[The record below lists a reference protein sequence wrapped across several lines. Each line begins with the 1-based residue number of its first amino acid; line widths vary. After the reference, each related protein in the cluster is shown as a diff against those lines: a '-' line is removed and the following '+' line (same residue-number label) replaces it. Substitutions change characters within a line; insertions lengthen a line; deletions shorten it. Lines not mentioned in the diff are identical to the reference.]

1 MSVTSVETPVRV
13 LIIDDNLQNREV
25 AEGHLVGAGYQ
36 AIQAEGGEQGLALL
50 EEERP
55 DLVLLDVLMPGMDG
69 FETCRQIRM
78 LPVVGDTPVLFL
90 TALGD
95 LGTHKQALDSGADD
109 FLTKP
114 INRTE
119 LLIRV
124 RSLLRI
130 KQIVRR
136 AEAELRR
143 HPRPARRAAGR
154 EPAEGGAD
162 GADRPRSQEPA
173 VEHPVERAVRARP
186 QGSSASRR
194 AIRWRTS
201 CARRSRWC
209 GW

>member
-1 MSVTSVETPVRV
+1 MRRRSASWSSTTTSRTGRWPR
-13 LIIDDNLQNREV
+13 DTWSR
-25 AEGHLVGAGYQ
+25 AGYQ
-36 AIQAEGGEQGLALL
+36 AIQAESGEQALALI
-50 EEERP
+50 EEQRP

-130 KQIVRR
+130 KQLGDELKRQ
-136 AEAELRR
+136 LRR
-143 HPRPARRAAGR
+143 HPRAARRAAG
-154 EPAEGGAD
+154 
-162 GADRPRSQEPA
+162 
-173 VEHPVERAVRARP
+173 ART
-186 QGSSASRR
+186 GRR
-194 AIRWRTS
+194 KS
-201 CARRSRWC
+201 
-209 GW
+209 

>member
-1 MSVTSVETPVRV
+1 
-13 LIIDDNLQNREV
+13 
-25 AEGHLVGAGYQ
+25 
-36 AIQAEGGEQGLALL
+36 
-50 EEERP
+50 
-55 DLVLLDVLMPGMDG
+55 
-69 FETCRQIRM
+69 M
-78 LPVVGDTPVLFL
+78 LPIVGDTPVLFL

-130 KQIVRR
+130 KQLGD
-136 AEAELRR
+136 ELKRNYDVI
-143 HPRPARRAAGR
+143 RPQRDALLAR
-154 EPAEGGAD
+154 EPAEGRAD
-162 GADRPRSQEPA
+162 RAHRPRSQEPA
-173 VEHPVERAVRARP
+173 VQHPVERAVRARAP
-186 QGSSASRR
+186 ASWAPTS
-194 AIRWRTS
+194 AIRWTTS